1 MGSVTCHYNHT
12 VDITINNVERLND
25 WNVSQWQLEGKPECE
40 PTFQDMAGTVTYTGL
55 VLPDC
60 AFDSEQHPESIKYI
74 LRINAITP
82 NPGGTGQLRLYDQLY
97 FVSCDY
103 DNKNRSTASF
113 VPIASRGTNDS
124 SM

>member
-12 VDITINNVERLND
+12 VDITIINVERLD
-25 WNVSQWQLEGKPECE
+25 EWNASQWQLERNSDCE
-40 PTFQDMAGTVTYTGL
+40 PVLSVDDKTVTYTGL

-60 AFDSEQHPESIKYI
+60 AFAQEQHPESIKYM

-103 DNKNRSTASF
+103 DNQNRSTASF
-113 VPIASRGTNDS
+113 VPLTSRGANDS
-124 SM
+124 GM